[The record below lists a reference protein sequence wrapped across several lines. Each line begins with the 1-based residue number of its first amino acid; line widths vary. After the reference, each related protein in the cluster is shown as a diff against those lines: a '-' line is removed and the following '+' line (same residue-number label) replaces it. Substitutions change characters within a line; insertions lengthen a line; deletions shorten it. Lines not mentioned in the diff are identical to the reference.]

1 MGDDEDVLAGGRL
14 AVPAV
19 GQVEQPP
26 SDDHHRRVAVV
37 ALHEVGRSLSGPALV
52 VGALEGPGDVTVAV
66 PVEQRPDV
74 VVVVGDE
81 PVQGDHRMTVLPMI
95 SPFRLRSSITIDS
108 TAEPTPAG
116 AGAEVDR
123 RGAGGCHSLV
133 RHDRLVV
140 YRSPV

>member
-52 VGALEGPGDVTVAV
+52 VGALEGPGVTS
-66 PVEQRPDV
+66 P
-74 VVVVGDE
+74 
-81 PVQGDHRMTVLPMI
+81 LPYQ
-95 SPFRLRSSITIDS
+95 SNSGPTSSLSSAMNPSRET
-108 TAEPTPAG
+108 TE
-116 AGAEVDR
+116 
-123 RGAGGCHSLV
+123 
-133 RHDRLVV
+133 
-140 YRSPV
+140 